1 MSEIREILKQIYQ
14 SGYEDGVN
22 AKYGIRTKAYLVP
35 VKEKE
40 IIKKVLD
47 EIDGCGTQWICV
59 HCDNRDEFIS
69 KQELKQR
76 IKEWEWTNNLKSIWK
91 QTC

>member
-22 AKYGIRTKAYLVP
+22 AKYGIRTKAHLIP
-35 VKEKE
+35 DKEKE

-47 EIDGCGTQWICV
+47 EIEKCDTQTEAWITSNFSEETYKEV
-59 HCDNRDEFIS
+59 NYYIK

-76 IKEWEWTNNLKSIWK
+76 IKEWE
-91 QTC
+91 